1 VAFVIAELTHLPAI
15 VDLETAHEG
24 QALEDPDVGATFQE
38 LRTVT
43 SAEG

>member
-1 VAFVIAELTHLPAI
+1 MQDTALRTGISVVPA
-15 VDLETAHEG
+15 VRMWTPPGLAA
-24 QALEDPDVGATFQE
+24 QAATPGRFQE